1 MKFSDYKKLKMQDK
15 NFKEEYDKLAPEYEI
30 ISALIKAR
38 KEQNIT
44 QVELAKRVHTDQAN
58 ISRLERGNYNPSLSF
73 LKRIADGLN
82 MDVHIS
88 FEPKKIY

>member
-88 FEPKKIY
+88 FEPKKI

>member
-15 NFKEEYDKLAPEYEI
+15 EFKEEYDKLGPEYEI

-44 QVELAKRVHTDQAN
+44 QVELAKRAHTDQAH
-58 ISRLERGNYNPSLSF
+58 ISRLERGNYNPSLNF

-82 MDVHIS
+82 MDIHIS
-88 FEPKKIY
+88 FEPKKI